1 MLTTL
6 KRSKIGDLSCS
17 SARGSTNRQT
27 LKHFGEDAYKE
38 DDERIYNEQNKSI
51 GVVVKG
57 VDRIGV

>member
-17 SARGSTNRQT
+17 PARGSTNRQKS
-27 LKHFGEDAYKE
+27 KHFDEDAYKE
-38 DDERIYNEQNKSI
+38 DDERIYNEKNKSI

-57 VDRIGV
+57 IDRIGV